1 MLSFSSILIDHR
13 WINGSKKVLELLLA
27 TVIPYISA
35 SSRNEKILQHSDE
48 SDSLRDNQK
57 KKNSPLDDNQ
67 LNNVTFIP
75 NHERNRR
82 NL

>member
-1 MLSFSSILIDHR
+1 MNKRF
-13 WINGSKKVLELLLA
+13 KKVLELLLA
-27 TVIPYISA
+27 TFIPYISA

-48 SDSLRDNQK
+48 SDSLVDNQK

-67 LNNVTFIP
+67 LNNLTFIP